1 MLPGQRLFTSP
12 STSAP
17 TGQVAEPA
25 GRANLAPRGGDRLAK
40 ACASQASECVR
51 WRPAGRSMFGT
62 APVRPRPGAKP
73 RPYTLSW
80 RSPATAG
87 ITRSA
92 RARIWAADEP
102 ESRPDT
108 LCRRVDAL
116 IAAVASKRRRPRR
129 ALLKARSSPGRGAVK
144 DQSAADRRRR
154 AGLTRRRGLHLRGN
168 RADRSGQRCRPQPA
182 QAGRNS
188 PTTLTKPRQHGSPRL
203 TTAPLVAAPTKA
215 RSLFRARSAPIG

>member
-1 MLPGQRLFTSP
+1 MATRRPIDVWDSAR
-12 STSAP
+12 STK
-17 TGQVAEPA
+17 T
-25 GRANLAPRGGDRLAK
+25 
-40 ACASQASECVR
+40 
-51 WRPAGRSMFGT
+51 WRKTP
-62 APVRPRPGAKP
+62 
-73 RPYTLSW
+73 PYTLSW
-80 RSPATAG
+80 RSPATAR

-154 AGLTRRRGLHLRGN
+154 AELTRRRGLHLRGN

-188 PTTLTKPRQHGSPRL
+188 PTTLTKPAVQGP
-203 TTAPLVAAPTKA
+203 TARITQADDRAAGRRTH
-215 RSLFRARSAPIG
+215 